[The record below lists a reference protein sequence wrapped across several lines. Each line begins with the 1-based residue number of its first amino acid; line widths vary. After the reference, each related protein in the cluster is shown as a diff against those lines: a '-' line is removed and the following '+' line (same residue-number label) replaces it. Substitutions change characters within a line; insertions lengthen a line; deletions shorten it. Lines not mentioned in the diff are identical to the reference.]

1 MLQTYPYLFSPLI
14 FGTSIALRMIKE
26 WRAAGPS
33 GNNERFS
40 MKEEK
45 RNTWGS
51 HSFWMI
57 LCCAIPLVGIIILSL
72 LGILGSWGFYALILL
87 CPLLHL
93 FFMRRMGS
101 KDMHKGSSKN
111 HMMGSGR

>member
-1 MLQTYPYLFSPLI
+1 MAI
-14 FGTSIALRMIKE
+14 GKIIM
-26 WRAAGPS
+26 GV
-33 GNNERFS
+33 S

-45 RNTWGS
+45 GNIWGN

-57 LCCAIPLVGIIILSL
+57 LCCAIPLVAIIFLSF
-72 LGILGSWGFYALILL
+72 LGILGSWGYYGLILL

-93 FFMRRMGS
+93 FFMRRMAS
-101 KDMHKGSSKN
+101 KDMHKGSGEN

>member
-1 MLQTYPYLFSPLI
+1 LKPENP
-14 FGTSIALRMIKE
+14 IAN
-26 WRAAGPS
+26 G
-33 GNNERFS
+33 GNNKGDVS

-45 RNTWGS
+45 GNIWGS

-57 LCCAIPLVGIIILSL
+57 LCCAIPLVGIVLLSL

-93 FFMRRMGS
+93 FFMRRMAS
-101 KDMHKGSSKN
+101 RDMHNGSRKN
-111 HMMGSGR
+111 HMMGPGRRG